1 MTRAVKPDITPED
14 IAEGVAAARQALT
27 CEIDTLT
34 RQVEPLLSVLPD
46 IFQLLAA
53 NPGRLV
59 ISGLGKSGHIGAKMA
74 ATLASTG
81 TPSFFVHSTEA
92 LHGDAG
98 MVAPGDVVMLISN
111 SGRTAEVLRFAEV
124 LTHRG
129 IAIIAVTKDPA
140 SPLGRAADVVIPLA
154 VEREADPLDLAPTA
168 STTATLAVG
177 DALAAALMQAR
188 HFTKEQFA
196 VFHVGGSLGNALDAE
211 SIVDGA
217 NHG

>member
-1 MTRAVKPDITPED
+1 MGQAVRPDIKPEE
-14 IAEGVAAARQALT
+14 IAEGVTAARDALT
-27 CEIDTLT
+27 CEIDTLN
-34 RQVEPLLSVLPD
+34 RQIDPLLDVLPS
-46 IFQLLAA
+46 IFRLLAA

-59 ISGLGKSGHIGAKMA
+59 ISGLGKSGHIGAKIA

-98 MVAPGDVVMLISN
+98 MVSVGDVVMLISN

-124 LTHRG
+124 LAHRG
-129 IAIIAVTKDPA
+129 IAMIAVTKDA
-140 SPLGRAADVVIPLA
+140 GSPLAEVADVVIPLA
-154 VEREADPLDLAPTA
+154 VDREADPLDLAPTA

-188 HFTKEQFA
+188 HFTREQYA
-196 VFHVGGSLGNALDAE
+196 VFHVGGSLGKSLDAD
-211 SIVDGA
+211 SIV
-217 NHG
+217 